1 MTARRLWFP
10 LVAPPLAFGVEG
22 AFGWWIG
29 AGICTSYS
37 IASVRAV
44 VAIISIVM
52 LAVVVAGLSTGV
64 SSYREAR
71 VTRYA
76 VADRVEFMAL
86 GGVLV
91 SASFIVGLIW
101 FGLNALFIDVCGGMR

>member
-10 LVAPPLAFGVEG
+10 LVAPPFAFGAAG

-37 IASVRAV
+37 IASVRIL
-44 VAIISIVM
+44 VAIVSIAM
-52 LAVVVAGLSTGV
+52 LGVSVAALSTGL

-71 VTRYA
+71 LARYA

-91 SASFIVGLIW
+91 SASFVVGLIW
-101 FGLNALFIDVCGGMR
+101 FALNAVFINGCGGMR